1 MALDY
6 TSYIAS
12 IANLTA
18 LDSTQPEFVQIIP
31 EMIAYAEQRIYRE
44 LNLIYT
50 RVVNSTKFT
59 TPNDREFRLPVNA
72 VGPNNLEF
80 ITVTNVNIITPA
92 GQTATGTGTRV
103 PLQHMPSTVVDYL
116 APSNTPSTMSN
127 YPLMYYM
134 KDQWTL
140 ILGPAPAGAYN
151 VEVLGT
157 IRPAPLAV
165 GNPETFLTKYLPDLF
180 LSASMIFMSGYMR
193 DFGSQAD
200 NPQQAQSWE
209 NQYQLEFKSANGEE
223 MRKRYNEE
231 TFKQ

>member
-50 RVVNSTKFT
+50 RIVNSTANV
-59 TPNDREFRLPVNA
+59 TPNQREFRLPTNA
-72 VGPNNLEF
+72 VDTSLLEF

-92 GQTATGTGTRV
+92 GQTATGFGTRV

-116 APSNTPSTMSN
+116 APSNLASSMSAT
-127 YPLMYYM
+127 PLMYYM

-140 ILGPAPAGAYN
+140 VLGPAPNAAYN
-151 VEVLGT
+151 IEVLGT
-157 IRPAPLAV
+157 IRPVPLSAT
-165 GNPETFLTKYLPDLF
+165 NPTTFLTQYLPDLF
-180 LSASMIFMSGYMR
+180 LSASMVFMSGYMR